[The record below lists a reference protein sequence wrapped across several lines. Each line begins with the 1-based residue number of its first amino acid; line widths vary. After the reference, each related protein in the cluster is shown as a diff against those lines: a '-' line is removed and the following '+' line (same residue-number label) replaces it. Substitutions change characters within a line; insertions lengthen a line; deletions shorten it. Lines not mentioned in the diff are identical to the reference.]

1 MESRLSDFLELLL
14 VLFFVLTNAF
24 FVVAE
29 YALVTVRKTRLEELD
44 QQGVKAARWAKQALS
59 EPVRMIAT
67 VQLGVTVSG
76 LALGWIGEPA
86 LADLLSSVLGNFS
99 PSIHLSLASSLATGL
114 AFGLITFLLVV
125 FGELVPKAIALQHAE
140 RAALALAAPLVSIQK
155 LFQPFVWVL
164 NSSANFL
171 LRRIGIRAED
181 QKESAFSIEELRMM
195 VAASTEQGVFQ
206 EDQGEMLEAIFDLGQ
221 QLVRQVM
228 IPRTEMVAVEAE
240 ATLPEIIRLTSE
252 SGYTKFPVYDDS
264 LDQIIGIVHLKDLL
278 PAMLSQESQNYT
290 ARMLAREALFVP
302 ETLTV
307 RDLIN
312 RFRTARQHIAIVM
325 DEFGGTGGLV
335 TLEDLLEEIVGE
347 VSDPFDHTAPPIIV
361 QADGSVSIDGMTL
374 IEEVNE
380 RLGLNLSDPNYDT
393 IAGYVLGKLGRIP
406 QVNDVVESN
415 GVRIRVEAM
424 DGLRIARLVLE
435 RVS

>member
-1 MESRLSDFLELLL
+1 MSDLVELLA
-14 VLFFVLTNAF
+14 VFLFILTNAF
-24 FVVAE
+24 FVIAE

-44 QQGVKAARWAKQALS
+44 HQGIQAARWAKRALN

-67 VQLGVTVSG
+67 VQLGVTLSG

-86 LADLLSSVLGNFS
+86 VADLFLPLLNSLSPALH
-99 PSIHLSLASSLATGL
+99 PSLANSLATGF

-125 FGELVPKAIALQHAE
+125 FGELLPKAIALQNAE
-140 RAALALAAPLVSIQK
+140 RAALLFARPLVYLQK
-155 LFQPFVWVL
+155 FFQPLVWIL

-171 LRRIGIRAED
+171 LNRLGIRSEEH
-181 QKESAFSIEELRMM
+181 KENVLSVEELRMM

-206 EDQGEMLEAIFDLGQ
+206 VDQGEMLQAIFDLGQ

-240 ATLPEIIRLTSE
+240 TSFPEIIQLASE
-252 SGYTKFPVYDDS
+252 SGYTKIPVYDNS
-264 LDQIIGIVHLKDLL
+264 LDQIVGIVHLKDLL
-278 PAMLSQESQNYT
+278 PAMLSSERQNLS

-307 RDLIN
+307 RDLLN
-312 RFRTARQHIAIVM
+312 RFRIARQHIAIVM

-335 TLEDLLEEIVGE
+335 TLEDLVEEIVGE
-347 VSDPFDHTAPPIIV
+347 VSDPFDHATPAFVV
-361 QADGSVSIDGMTL
+361 QPDGSVLIDGMTL
-374 IEEVNE
+374 IEDVNE
-380 RLGLNLSDPNYDT
+380 HLGLDLSDPNYDT
-393 IAGYVLGKLGRIP
+393 IAGFVLGKLGRIP
-406 QVNDVVESN
+406 QVDDVVESN
-415 GVRIRVEAM
+415 GVRIRVDAM

-435 RVS
+435 RIA

>member
-1 MESRLSDFLELLL
+1 MSDIVELLL
-14 VLFFVLTNAF
+14 VFFFILTNAF
-24 FVVAE
+24 FVIAE
-29 YALVTVRKTRLEELD
+29 YALVTIRKTRLKELD
-44 QQGVKAARWAKQALS
+44 QQGVRAARWAMRAVDN
-59 EPVRMIAT
+59 PVRMIAT
-67 VQLGVTVSG
+67 VQLGVTLSG

-86 LADLLSSVLGNFS
+86 LADLLYPLFS
-99 PSIHLSLASSLATGL
+99 RFFPLIHQGLASSLATGL

-125 FGELVPKAIALQHAE
+125 FGELLPKAIALQNAE
-140 RAALALAAPLVSIQK
+140 QAALALAGLLVALQK
-155 LFQPFVWVL
+155 VFQPLVWVL

-171 LRRIGIRAED
+171 LNRLGIRSEH
-181 QKESAFSIEELRMM
+181 QKESVLSVEELRMM

-206 EDQGEMLEAIFDLGQ
+206 EEQGEMLEAIFDLGQ
-221 QLVRQVM
+221 QVVRQVM

-240 ATLPEIIRLTSE
+240 TSLPQIIQLISE

-278 PAMLSQESQNYT
+278 PAMLSSERQNYT

-347 VSDPFDHTAPPIIV
+347 VSDPFDRTAPAFIL
-361 QADGSVSIDGMTL
+361 QSDGTVLIDGMTL

-380 RLGLNLSDPNYDT
+380 RLGLDLSDPNYDT
-393 IAGYVLGKLGRIP
+393 IAGFVLGKLGRIP
-406 QVNDVVESN
+406 QVNDTVESN

-424 DGLRIARLVLE
+424 DGLRIERLVLE
-435 RVS
+435 RLS

>member
-1 MESRLSDFLELLL
+1 MSNILELFL
-14 VLFFVLTNAF
+14 VFFFIFTNAF
-24 FVVAE
+24 FVIAE
-29 YALVTVRKTRLEELD
+29 YALVTVRRTRLEELD
-44 QQGVKAARWAKQALS
+44 QQGVKAAHWAKRALTD
-59 EPVRMIAT
+59 PVRMIAT
-67 VQLGVTVSG
+67 VQLGVTLSG

-86 LADLLSSVLGNFS
+86 VADLIFPFLSDFLTPDQVE
-99 PSIHLSLASSLATGL
+99 LANSLATGL

-125 FGELVPKAIALQHAE
+125 FGELLPKAIALQFTE
-140 RAALALAAPLVSIQK
+140 RAALVLAAPLVTLQK
-155 LFQPFVWVL
+155 IFQPFVWVL
-164 NSSANFL
+164 NGSANFL
-171 LRRIGIRAED
+171 LRLLGLRSRD
-181 QKESAFSIEELRMM
+181 QKENTLSVEELRMM
-195 VAASTEQGVFQ
+195 IAASTEQGVFQ
-206 EDQGEMLEAIFDLGQ
+206 EEQGEMLQAVFDLGQ

-240 ATLPEIIRLTSE
+240 TPLPEIIRLTSE

-278 PAMLSQESQNYT
+278 PAMLSPERQNYT

-347 VSDPFDHTAPPIIV
+347 VSDPFDRTSPAFIV
-361 QADGSVSIDGMTL
+361 QPDGSVIIDGMTP
-374 IEEVNE
+374 IEDVNE
-380 RLGLNLSDPNYDT
+380 RLGLDLSDPHYDT
-393 IAGYVLGKLGRIP
+393 IAGFVLGKLGKIP
-406 QVNDVVESN
+406 EVDDVVETN
-415 GVRIRVEAM
+415 GVRIRVDAM

-435 RVS
+435 RIF

>member
-1 MESRLSDFLELLL
+1 MSNILELFL
-14 VLFFVLTNAF
+14 VFFFIFTNAF
-24 FVVAE
+24 FVIAE
-29 YALVTVRKTRLEELD
+29 YALVTVRRTRLEELD
-44 QQGVKAARWAKQALS
+44 QQGVKAAHWAKRALTD
-59 EPVRMIAT
+59 PVRMIAT
-67 VQLGVTVSG
+67 VQLGVTLSG

-86 LADLLSSVLGNFS
+86 VADLIFPFLSDFLTPDQVE
-99 PSIHLSLASSLATGL
+99 LANSLATGL

-125 FGELVPKAIALQHAE
+125 FGELLPKAIALQFTE
-140 RAALALAAPLVSIQK
+140 RAALVLAAPLVTLQK
-155 LFQPFVWVL
+155 IFQPFVWVL
-164 NSSANFL
+164 NGSANFL
-171 LRRIGIRAED
+171 LRLLGLRSRD
-181 QKESAFSIEELRMM
+181 QKENTLSVEELRMM
-195 VAASTEQGVFQ
+195 IAASTEQGVFQ
-206 EDQGEMLEAIFDLGQ
+206 EEQGEMLQAVFDLGQ

-240 ATLPEIIRLTSE
+240 TPLPEIIRLTSE

-278 PAMLSQESQNYT
+278 PAMLSPERQNYT

-347 VSDPFDHTAPPIIV
+347 VSDPFDRTSPAFIV
-361 QADGSVSIDGMTL
+361 QPDGSVIIDGMTP
-374 IEEVNE
+374 IEDVNE
-380 RLGLNLSDPNYDT
+380 RLGLDLSDPHYDT
-393 IAGYVLGKLGRIP
+393 IAGFVLGKLGKIP
-406 QVNDVVESN
+406 EVDDVVESN
-415 GVRIRVEAM
+415 GVRIRVDAM

-435 RVS
+435 RIF